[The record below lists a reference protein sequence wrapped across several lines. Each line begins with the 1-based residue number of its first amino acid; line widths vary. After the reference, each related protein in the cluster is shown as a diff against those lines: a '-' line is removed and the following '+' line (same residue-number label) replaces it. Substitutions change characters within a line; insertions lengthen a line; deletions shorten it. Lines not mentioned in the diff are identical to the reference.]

1 MKKRDFFEVHNG
13 QGLALTYDDVRM
25 ETGPS
30 NISAPEIEITSNFSR
45 NVELKVPL
53 VSAAMDTVTE
63 STMAIAMAK
72 LGGLGV
78 IHSALSVEDQKH
90 EVRRVKLHLNG
101 LIERPVTVKQSERV
115 SDVLEMCDRRGFD
128 FRTFPVVDKDNQFVG
143 LLTQNDF
150 DFCSDNSRKVSGI
163 MTPRDEVIFAPADT
177 SMDKAHKIIRKH
189 KKKTL
194 PLLNLDGTI
203 AGMYILSD
211 VKRATST
218 DASKYNLDE
227 DGRLRVA
234 AAVPTDDEAL
244 ERVDAMHPYVDVV
257 VVDSARGDTK
267 FAIGTLKRIKDAFP
281 DLDVVVGNISSPKS
295 ARLLAKAGADGIK
308 IGQGPGSICTTRVKA
323 GVGTPQVTAVY
334 NCSQIAK
341 RYGIPVCADGGVTQ
355 PGDIPIA
362 IAAGASTVM
371 MGGRFAGTRETP
383 GDVLTLQD
391 GSKVKLYRGMG
402 SASALRDN
410 VSSRKRYDVGTSIF
424 TEGIEA
430 YVSYAGIEVREVVEE
445 YEQALR
451 RGMEYVGAKNIRRH
465 QEKTRFIRITSAGL
479 RESHPHDVT
488 VVASKS

>member
-1 MKKRDFFEVHNG
+1 MRKDRFFEVMEA
-13 QGLALTYDDVRM
+13 QALALTYDDVRM
-25 ETGPS
+25 VTGPS
-30 NISAPEIEITSNFSR
+30 DVSAREVDIVSSFSR
-45 NVELKVPL
+45 NVDLRVPL

-63 STMAIAMAK
+63 SRMAIAMAK

-78 IHSALSVEDQKH
+78 IHSGLSVEDQKH
-90 EVRRVKLHLNG
+90 EVRKVKLHLNG
-101 LIERPVTVKQSERV
+101 LIERPITIGQSDRV
-115 SDVLEMCDRRGFD
+115 SDVLEMCDQRGFD
-128 FRTFPVVDKDNQFVG
+128 FRTFPVVDKDNRFVG

-150 DFCSDNSRKVSGI
+150 DFCSNNSRRVSKI
-163 MTPRDEVIFAPADT
+163 MTKRDEIVFADANT
-177 SMDKAHKIIRKH
+177 SMKRAHRLMKKH

-194 PLLNLDGTI
+194 PLLNSDGTI
-203 AGMYILSD
+203 AGMYIFSD
-211 VKRATST
+211 VQRATSA
-218 DASKYNLDE
+218 DAINYNLDE

-244 ERVDAMHPYVDVV
+244 ERVQEMAPYLDVV
-257 VVDSARGDTK
+257 VIDSARGDSK
-267 FAIGTLKRIKDAFP
+267 FAFNTLRKIKDAFP

-308 IGQGPGSICTTRVKA
+308 VGQGPGSICTTRIKT

-334 NCSQIAK
+334 ACSQAVK
-341 RYGIPVCADGGVTQ
+341 EFGIPVCADGGVTQ
-355 PGDIPIA
+355 PGDIPIG
-362 IAAGASTVM
+362 IAAGAHTVM
-371 MGGRFAGTRETP
+371 MGSRFAGTKETP

-410 VSSRKRYDVGTSIF
+410 ASSRKRYETGSF

-430 YVSYAGIEVREVVEE
+430 YVPYAGIEVSEVAAE

-451 RGMEYVGAKNIRRH
+451 RGMEYVGAKNIKNHR
-465 QEKTRFIRITSAGL
+465 EKTKFIRITSAGL

-488 VVASKS
+488 VAAQKST